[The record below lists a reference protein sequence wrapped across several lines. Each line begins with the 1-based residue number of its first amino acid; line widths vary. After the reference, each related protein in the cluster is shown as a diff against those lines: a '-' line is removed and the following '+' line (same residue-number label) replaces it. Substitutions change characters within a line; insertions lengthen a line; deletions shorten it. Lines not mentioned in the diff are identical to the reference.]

1 VITGSLKRTVWVREG
16 CYEDEVAKSRIPE
29 GAVVT
34 LISIPERVFDNLNRE
49 CVLVEYRTEDASAIG
64 YVLLLDMTIP

>member
-1 VITGSLKRTVWVREG
+1 MRA
-16 CYEDEVAKSRIPE
+16 CYENQVAKSRIPE

-34 LISIPERVFDNLNRE
+34 LISIPERVFDDLNRE

-64 YVLLLDMTIP
+64 YILLMDLTFP